1 MKVASRP
8 KPVNDPS
15 AAPARA
21 HGASTMVPII
31 SDGRCVGFLL
41 RRGREG
47 IEAFDRNELSL
58 GLYTCPTEAARAV
71 ENSAAPACPGDGDG
85 R

>member
-1 MKVASRP
+1 MKIASLP
-8 KPVNDPS
+8 KPVNDLSVAPS
-15 AAPARA
+15 R
-21 HGASTMVPII
+21 TMVPIV

-41 RRGREG
+41 RRGRDG
-47 IEAFDRNELSL
+47 IEAFDCNELSL